1 MDQERVASGSDVC
14 IEVEV
19 LRALYRKAETGFTV
33 LSVREAAKGSSA
45 LDGHRVFKVVGQLR
59 TEPVQSQRLL
69 LVGRWEYGT
78 RGEQFRVA
86 AVSCARPHTAEGI
99 KAYLASGVLSGI
111 GPVLAQRIVDRFG
124 RDALTVLD
132 LHPEQLIEIQG
143 IGESTIE
150 HIVKSWQIQK
160 GRSAALTEL
169 LSLGLSVSLAHK
181 ALRQFGPEAAL
192 QIRTNAYCLAELH
205 GVGFQRADSI
215 ARERGMAKND
225 PDRLVAGLH
234 YVLEREAGRGHSCL
248 PREVLTKEAQQV
260 LDVEVTEVEAAVA
273 RASERGKLQEWERAL
288 YLPQLYH
295 AERALEAGLREL
307 ASQTFLPSRIELG
320 AVERLALTPVQR
332 EAVARA
338 LNHGLSVMTG
348 LPGTGKTMAVGYLLR
363 QTVRLGLKVA
373 LAAPTGKAAKR
384 AGEGTGLDGMTI
396 HRLLE
401 WHPRDGCRFN
411 RRRPLRIDL
420 LVVDEAPMMDLEMAA
435 AMVNALDPARTR
447 LVLAGDIHQ
456 LPAVGAGQVLRDVIA
471 ANICPVTELVEIQR
485 QTAGSQIV
493 RLAHDIHFGAVP
505 SLRSGSL
512 AECEFHLR
520 NEPEE
525 VLAALRDVLPRLPF
539 RPQEIQ
545 VLAPMK
551 KGPLGT
557 VELNRVL
564 QDIMNPGTSVDGFP
578 FRVGDRVIH
587 LDNDYKKQVFN
598 GEIGSITEVSETE
611 RVLQVAYPDRQIC
624 YAETEWDELALA
636 YCMTVHKAQG
646 SEFPCTVVVMH
657 SSHYP
662 MLTREVLYTAVTRA
676 QKHLVYI
683 GSPQAFYTALKRDHA
698 SVRHSRL
705 FQHHTSSLSSSVSH
719 QPLSLR

>member
-1 MDQERVASGSDVC
+1 M
-14 IEVEV
+14 
-19 LRALYRKAETGFTV
+19 
-33 LSVREAAKGSSA
+33 
-45 LDGHRVFKVVGQLR
+45 
-59 TEPVQSQRLL
+59 
-69 LVGRWEYGT
+69 
-78 RGEQFRVA
+78 
-86 AVSCARPHTAEGI
+86 
-99 KAYLASGVLSGI
+99 
-111 GPVLAQRIVDRFG
+111 
-124 RDALTVLD
+124 
-132 LHPEQLIEIQG
+132 
-143 IGESTIE
+143 
-150 HIVKSWQIQK
+150 
-160 GRSAALTEL
+160 
-169 LSLGLSVSLAHK
+169 
-181 ALRQFGPEAAL
+181 
-192 QIRTNAYCLAELH
+192 
-205 GVGFQRADSI
+205 
-215 ARERGMAKND
+215 
-225 PDRLVAGLH
+225 
-234 YVLEREAGRGHSCL
+234 
-248 PREVLTKEAQQV
+248 KEAQQV

-273 RASERGKLQEWERAL
+273 SASERGTLQEWERAL

-295 AERALEAGLREL
+295 AERALEAGLRDL

-348 LPGTGKTMAVGYLLR
+348 LPGTGKTMAVGNLLR
-363 QTVRLGLKVA
+363 QAVRLGLKVA

-447 LVLAGDIHQ
+447 LVFVGDIHQ

-512 AECEFHLR
+512 GECEFHLR
-520 NEPEE
+520 NEPED

-557 VELNRVL
+557 VALNRVL

-705 FQHHTSSLSSSVSH
+705 FHHHTSSLSSSVSH

>member
-1 MDQERVASGSDVC
+1 
-14 IEVEV
+14 
-19 LRALYRKAETGFTV
+19 V
-33 LSVREAAKGSSA
+33 LSVREAGKAASA
-45 LDGHRVFKVVGQLR
+45 LDGHGVFTVVGQLR

-99 KAYLASGVLSGI
+99 NAYLASGVLSGI

-124 RDALTVLD
+124 KDALTVLD

-160 GRSAALTEL
+160 GRAAALTEL

-181 ALRQFGPEAAL
+181 ALRQFGAEAAL

-215 ARERGMAKND
+215 ARGRGMAKND

-260 LDVEVTEVEAAVA
+260 LDVEVTELEAAVA
-273 RASERGKLQEWERAL
+273 SASERGKLQEWERAL

-295 AERALEAGLREL
+295 AERALEAGLRDL
-307 ASQTFLPSRIELG
+307 ARQTFLPSRIELG

-338 LNHGLSVMTG
+338 LNHGLSVIAG

-363 QTVRLGLKVA
+363 QAVRLGLKVA

-435 AMVNALDPARTR
+435 ALVKALDPARTR
-447 LVLAGDIHQ
+447 LVFVGDIHQ

-512 AECEFHLR
+512 GACEFLLR

-525 VLAALRDVLPRLPF
+525 VLAALRDILPRLPF

-551 KGPLGT
+551 RGPLGT

-564 QDIMNPGTSVDGFP
+564 QDVMNPGTSVDGVP

-611 RVLQVAYPDRQIC
+611 RVLQVAFPDREVS
-624 YAETEWDELALA
+624 YTEADWDDLALA
-636 YCMTVHKAQG
+636 YSLTVHKAQG
-646 SEFPCTVVVMH
+646 SEFPCTVVVLH

-683 GSPQAFYTALKRDHA
+683 GSPQAFYTALKRDQGTR
-698 SVRHSRL
+698 RHSGL
-705 FQHHTSSLSSSVSH
+705 FRDSPLAVLEPFSH
-719 QPLSLR
+719 QTVLPA

>member
-33 LSVREAAKGSSA
+33 LSVREAAKAASA

-59 TEPVQSQRLL
+59 TEPVQCQRLL

-143 IGESTIE
+143 IGESTIQ
-150 HIVKSWQIQK
+150 HLVKSWQIQK
-160 GRSAALTEL
+160 GQAAALTEL

-181 ALRQFGPEAAL
+181 ALRQFGAEAAL

-215 ARERGMAKND
+215 ARGRGMAKND

-234 YVLEREAGRGHSCL
+234 YVLEQEAGRGHSCL
-248 PREVLTKEAQQV
+248 PREVLIKEAQRV
-260 LDVEVTEVEAAVA
+260 LNVEATEVEAAVA
-273 RASERGKLQEWERAL
+273 RASERGTLQEWERAL

-295 AERALEAGLREL
+295 AERALEAGLRDL

-338 LNHGLSVMTG
+338 LNHGLSVIAG

-363 QTVRLGLKVA
+363 QAVRLGLKVA

-401 WHPRDGCRFN
+401 WCSGEGCRFN

-435 AMVNALDPARTR
+435 ALVNALDPARTR
-447 LVLAGDIHQ
+447 LVFVGDIHQ

-493 RLAHDIHFGAVP
+493 RLAHDIHFGAMP

-512 AECEFHLR
+512 GECEFHLR
-520 NEPEE
+520 KEPEE
-525 VLAALRDVLPRLPF
+525 VLGALRDVLPRLPF

-551 KGPLGT
+551 RGPLGT

-564 QDIMNPGTSVDGFP
+564 QDVMNPGTSIDGVP

-587 LDNDYKKQVFN
+587 LDNDYKKHVFN

-611 RVLQVAYPDRQIC
+611 RVLQVAYPDRQIW

-683 GSPQAFYTALKRDHA
+683 GSPQAFYTALKRDQGTR
-698 SVRHSRL
+698 RHSGL
-705 FQHHTSSLSSSVSH
+705 FRDSPLAVLEPFSH
-719 QPLSLR
+719 QKVFLA